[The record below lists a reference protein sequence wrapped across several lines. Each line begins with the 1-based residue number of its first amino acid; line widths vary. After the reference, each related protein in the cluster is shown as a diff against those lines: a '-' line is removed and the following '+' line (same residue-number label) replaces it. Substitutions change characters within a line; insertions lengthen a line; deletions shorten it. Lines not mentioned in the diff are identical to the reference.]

1 MREKHGDSLGMKI
14 VHIADTHLG
23 LSAFNRVDPDTG
35 MNLREQL
42 IYDNFLAAVD
52 RIIGMRP
59 DALIHAGDLFHQ
71 VKPKTRAYTTAL
83 DALCRLQDAGIPVLV
98 VAGNHS
104 MAKTRYTASPF
115 EVLERG
121 GYRAGDFYVAHH
133 NRYRRVELGDAVFH
147 LIPNMLQPE
156 GYRAAFE
163 RIEFSSGTD
172 VLVTHGLA
180 SILSDR
186 RLHTVAEH
194 ELDATIISDR
204 FDYIALGHYHG
215 QVQVADNAWYS
226 GSLEYC
232 NYGEITETKGGL
244 AVDLAT
250 GDVRKIDLPHTP
262 MLSLGRVNCDGLSAR
277 EVVDSV
283 LTAIDDAGKA
293 ASRAICQI
301 TLDGIRRET
310 LRALDQKAL
319 SDARSRML
327 DLKLRVIAT
336 DDVSQIFYEESLVG
350 VDYIAEFE
358 RFVEREHLAPGEEEY
373 VKRAGATVLK
383 KVIVRHK
390 EGESAAE

>member
-1 MREKHGDSLGMKI
+1 MKI
-14 VHIADTHLG
+14 VHVADTHLG
-23 LSAFNRVDPDTG
+23 LSAFNRVDPETG

-42 IYDNFLAAVD
+42 IYDNFLAAID
-52 RIIGMRP
+52 RIIGMHP
-59 DALIHAGDLFHQ
+59 DALVHAGDLFHQ

-83 DALCRLQDAGIPVLV
+83 DALCRLQDAGIPMIVI
-98 VAGNHS
+98 AGNHS

-121 GYRAGDFYVAHH
+121 GYRANDLYVAHH
-133 NRYRRVELGDAVFH
+133 NRYRRVELDDTVFH

-163 RIEFSSGTD
+163 GIEFSGGTN

-180 SILSDR
+180 SILSDK

-194 ELDATIISDR
+194 ELDATIMSDR
-204 FDYIALGHYHG
+204 FDYIALGHFHG

-250 GDVRKIDLPHTP
+250 GEVDPLDLPHTP
-262 MLSLGRVNCDGLSAR
+262 MISLGRVNCDGLSAR
-277 EVVDSV
+277 EVVDAV
-283 LTAIDDAGKA
+283 LAAVEDAGKA
-293 ASRAICQI
+293 TSQAICQI

-327 DLKLRVIAT
+327 DLKLRVIAV
-336 DDVSQIFYEESLVG
+336 DDTAQIFREESLAG

-358 RFVEREHLAPGEEEY
+358 RFVEREHLAPGDEEY
-373 VKRAGATVLK
+373 VKKTGIRVLRS
-383 KVIVRHK
+383 VIARHR

>member
-1 MREKHGDSLGMKI
+1 MKI
-14 VHIADTHLG
+14 VHLADTHLG
-23 LSAFNRVDPDTG
+23 LSAFNRVDPETG

-42 IYDNFLAAVD
+42 IYDNFLASID
-52 RIIGMRP
+52 RIIALRP
-59 DALIHAGDLFHQ
+59 DAVVHAGDLFHQ

-83 DALCRLQDAGIPVLV
+83 DALARLQDAGIPVLM

-121 GYRAGDFYVAHH
+121 GSRASDLYVAHN

-147 LIPNMLQPE
+147 LIPNMLLSE
-156 GYRAAFE
+156 GYRTAFE
-163 RIEFSSGTD
+163 GIEFASGTN

-180 SILSDR
+180 SILKDR

-194 ELDATIISDR
+194 ELDATILSDR
-204 FDYIALGHYHG
+204 FDYIALGHFHG

-226 GSLEYC
+226 GSLEHC

-244 AVDLAT
+244 AVDLET
-250 GDVRKIDLPHTP
+250 GEVGHIDLPHTP
-262 MLSLGRVNCDGLSAR
+262 MFSLGRINCDGLSAR
-277 EVVDSV
+277 EVVDSI
-283 LTAIDDAGKA
+283 LDAADATGKKTYQ
-293 ASRAICQI
+293 AICQI

-310 LRALDQKAL
+310 LRSLDQKAL
-319 SDARSRML
+319 VEIRNRML
-327 DLKLRVIAT
+327 DLKLQVLAT
-336 DDVSQIFYEESLVG
+336 DDPSRIFYEDSLVG
-350 VDYIAEFE
+350 LDYISEFE

-373 VKRAGATVLK
+373 VKRTGTAVLRS
-383 KVIVRHK
+383 VIARHK

>member
-1 MREKHGDSLGMKI
+1 MKI

-23 LSAFNRVDPDTG
+23 LSAFNRIDPETG

-42 IYDNFLAAVD
+42 IYDNFLAAID
-52 RIIGMRP
+52 QIIDIHP
-59 DALIHAGDLFHQ
+59 DALVHAGDLFHQ

-83 DALCRLQDAGIPVLV
+83 DALCRLQDAGIPMIVI
-98 VAGNHS
+98 AGNHS

-121 GYRAGDFYVAHH
+121 GYRSNDLYVAHN
-133 NRYRRVELGDAVFH
+133 NRYRRVELGDTVFH
-147 LIPNMLQPE
+147 LIPNMLQPQ

-163 RIEFSSGTD
+163 GIEFSPGTN

-180 SILSDR
+180 SNLKDK

-215 QVQVADNAWYS
+215 QKKIADNAWYS
-226 GSLEYC
+226 GSIEYC

-244 AVDLAT
+244 VVNLDT
-250 GDVRKIDLPHTP
+250 NRVQRIDLPHTP
-262 MLSLGRVNCDGLSAR
+262 MIDLGRINSDGLSAR
-277 EVVDSV
+277 EVMREILD
-283 LTAIDDAGKA
+283 AIDRAGNKID
-293 ASRAICQI
+293 RAICQV

-319 SDARSRML
+319 ADARNRML
-327 DLKLRVIAT
+327 NLKLRVIPIDDAT
-336 DDVSQIFYEESLVG
+336 QVFREETLVG
-350 VDYIAEFE
+350 LDYVAEFE
-358 RFVEREHLAPGEEEY
+358 RFVEREHLAPAEEEY
-373 VKRAGATVLK
+373 VKKVGTAVLR
-383 KVIVRHK
+383 KVIARHR
-390 EGESAAE
+390 EGESAAP

>member
-1 MREKHGDSLGMKI
+1 MKI

-23 LSAFNRVDPDTG
+23 LSAFNRIDPETG

-42 IYDNFLAAVD
+42 IYDNFLAAID
-52 RIIGMRP
+52 QIIDIHP
-59 DALIHAGDLFHQ
+59 DVLVHAGDLFHQ

-83 DALCRLQDAGIPVLV
+83 DALCRLQDAGIPMLV
-98 VAGNHS
+98 IAGNHS

-121 GYRAGDFYVAHH
+121 GYRSNDLYVAHN

-163 RIEFSSGTD
+163 RIEFSSGRN

-180 SILSDR
+180 SILKDK

-204 FDYIALGHYHG
+204 FDYIALGHFHN

-226 GSLEYC
+226 GSVEYC

-244 AVDLAT
+244 AVDLET
-250 GDVRKIDLPHTP
+250 GEVERIDLPHTP
-262 MLSLGRVNCDGLSAR
+262 MISLGRINSDGLSAR
-277 EVVDSV
+277 EVME
-283 LTAIDDAGKA
+283 AILEAVDDAGKKIDQ
-293 ASRAICQI
+293 AICQV

-319 SDARSRML
+319 SDARSRAL
-327 DLKLRVIAT
+327 DLKLRVIAA
-336 DDVSQIFYEESLVG
+336 DDSAQIFREETLVG

-358 RFVEREHLAPGEEEY
+358 RFVEREHLASDEEAY
-373 VKRAGATVLK
+373 VKMAGTAVLR
-383 KVIVRHK
+383 KVIARHR
-390 EGESAAE
+390 EGESAAP

>member
-1 MREKHGDSLGMKI
+1 MKI
-14 VHIADTHLG
+14 VHLADTHLG
-23 LSAFNRVDPDTG
+23 LSAFNRVDPETG

-42 IYDNFLAAVD
+42 IYDNFLAAID
-52 RIIGMRP
+52 RIIALRP
-59 DALIHAGDLFHQ
+59 DALVHAGDLFHQ

-83 DALCRLQDAGIPVLV
+83 DALARLQDAGIPVLM

-121 GYRAGDFYVAHH
+121 GSRASDLYVAHN

-147 LIPNMLQPE
+147 LIPNMLLSE
-156 GYRAAFE
+156 GYRTAFE
-163 RIEFSSGTD
+163 GIEFSPGTN

-180 SILSDR
+180 SILKDR

-194 ELDATIISDR
+194 ELDATILSDR
-204 FDYIALGHYHG
+204 FDYIALGHFHG

-244 AVDLAT
+244 AVDLET
-250 GDVRKIDLPHTP
+250 GDVGHIDLPHTP
-262 MLSLGRVNCDGLSAR
+262 MIGLGRINCDGLSAR
-277 EVVDSV
+277 EVVDGI
-283 LTAIDDAGKA
+283 LDAADATGKKTYQ
-293 ASRAICQI
+293 AICQV

-310 LRALDQKAL
+310 LRSLDQKAL
-319 SDARSRML
+319 VEIRNRML
-327 DLKLRVIAT
+327 DLKLQVIAT
-336 DDVSQIFYEESLVG
+336 DDPSRIFYEDSLVG
-350 VDYIAEFE
+350 LDYISEFE

-373 VKRAGATVLK
+373 VKKTGTAVLRS
-383 KVIVRHK
+383 VIARHK

>member
-1 MREKHGDSLGMKI
+1 MKI
-14 VHIADTHLG
+14 VHLADTHLG
-23 LSAFNRVDPDTG
+23 LSAFNRVDPETG

-42 IYDNFLAAVD
+42 IYDNFLAAID
-52 RIIGMRP
+52 RIIALRP
-59 DALIHAGDLFHQ
+59 DALVHAGDLFHQ

-83 DALCRLQDAGIPVLV
+83 DALARLQDAGIPVLM

-121 GYRAGDFYVAHH
+121 GSRASDLYVAHN

-147 LIPNMLQPE
+147 LIPNMLLSE
-156 GYRAAFE
+156 GYRTAFE
-163 RIEFSSGTD
+163 GVEFSSGTN

-180 SILSDR
+180 SILKDR

-194 ELDATIISDR
+194 ELDATILSDR
-204 FDYIALGHYHG
+204 FDYIALGHFHG

-244 AVDLAT
+244 AVDLET
-250 GDVRKIDLPHTP
+250 GDVGHIDLPHTP
-262 MLSLGRVNCDGLSAR
+262 MFSLGRINCDGLSAR
-277 EVVDSV
+277 EVVDGI
-283 LTAIDDAGKA
+283 LDAADATGKKTYQ
-293 ASRAICQI
+293 AICQV

-310 LRALDQKAL
+310 LRSLDQKAL
-319 SDARSRML
+319 VEIRNRML
-327 DLKLRVIAT
+327 DLKLQVIAT
-336 DDVSQIFYEESLVG
+336 DDPSRIFYEDSLVG
-350 VDYIAEFE
+350 LDYISEFE

-373 VKRAGATVLK
+373 VKKTGTAVLRS
-383 KVIVRHK
+383 VIARHK